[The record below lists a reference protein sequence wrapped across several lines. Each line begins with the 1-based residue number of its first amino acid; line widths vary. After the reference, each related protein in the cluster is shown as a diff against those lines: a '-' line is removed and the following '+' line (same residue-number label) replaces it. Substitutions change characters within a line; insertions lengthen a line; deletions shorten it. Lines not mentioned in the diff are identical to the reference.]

1 MEGKLFKVPRKPF
14 EDQSDVFKSMFTLP
28 PGHNAEVDGLTDD
41 KPIHLDNIKKNDF
54 RSFLQVLF
62 PPLVSLSLCRAI
74 LRMIN
79 RQIPRAYG
87 EDVPLS
93 ETEWL
98 AVLNLSNMWGFT
110 RIRQAAIDKLQDR
123 DIDLVTKIEI
133 AHKFDIREWLYNSYL
148 TLGKREEPLTVD
160 EGMRLGFDFALK
172 MAQVRERLLK
182 DKIAHPAAYQRLRP
196 QLPVSSASRAS
207 RTGTP
212 PTSNRIS
219 RANWSPGLIPYAF
232 PGEYE
237 EEDDIVLARA
247 ISDIFGIRDE
257 THAQATSSQIDERP
271 NTQNWAMNSIYD

>member
-1 MEGKLFKVPRKPF
+1 MTQISRDDSFYFHMIIFQVEGKLFKVPRKPF

-54 RSFLQVLF
+54 RAFLQVLF
-62 PPLVSLSLCRAI
+62 PP
-74 LRMIN
+74 
-79 RQIPRAYG
+79 AYG

-110 RIRQAAIDKLQDR
+110 RIRQAAIDKIHDR

-133 AHKFDIREWLYNSYL
+133 AHKFDIREWYYTSYL
-148 TLGKREEPLTVD
+148 MLGKREEPLTVD
-160 EGMRLGFDFALK
+160 EGLRLGFDFALK

-182 DKIAHPAAYQRLRP
+182 DKIAHPAAYQRLR
-196 QLPVSSASRAS
+196 QQMPVSSASRAS
-207 RTGTP
+207 RTSTP
-212 PTSNRIS
+212 PNRMP
-219 RANWSPGLIPYAF
+219 RTNWSPRLIPYAF

-237 EEDDIVLARA
+237 DEDDIVLAKA
-247 ISDIFGIRDE
+247 ISDIFGIRGE
-257 THAQATSSQIDERP
+257 PHGQAASSQIDERS
-271 NTQNWAMNSIYD
+271 NAQNWAIPLIYD